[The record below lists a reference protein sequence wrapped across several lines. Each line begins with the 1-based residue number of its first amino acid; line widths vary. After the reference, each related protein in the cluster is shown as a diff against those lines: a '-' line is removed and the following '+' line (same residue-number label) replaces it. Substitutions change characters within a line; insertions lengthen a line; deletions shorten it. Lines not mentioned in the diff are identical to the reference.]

1 MICCHMSSVCV
12 LTEVGDE
19 EAAFNDNAVTGE
31 AQPHVAALRGQKPRA
46 FGATLAEQLSTAV
59 LVSYLK
65 TF

>member
-19 EAAFNDNAVTGE
+19 EAAFNDTAVSGE
-31 AQPHVAALRGQKPRA
+31 AQPHVAATRGQQPRG
-46 FGATLAEQLSTAV
+46 FGAALVEQLSTAV